1 MTRELWDRRS
11 VLTGLGAAGVSAL
24 VSPTLE
30 AALPEDRIKVI
41 HYYSNS
47 GDSQGRGGQPMVN
60 QSTNVV
66 IIETESG
73 LMGVGEGG
81 EPRTM
86 EECARM
92 LIGLD
97 PFRIEHHWQRMM
109 RGYF

>member
-1 MTRELWDRRS
+1 MSERTRTTLRAHAHAADNGGSTMTRELWDRRS

-66 IIETESG
+66 IIETES
-73 LMGVGEGG
+73 
-81 EPRTM
+81 RS
-86 EECARM
+86 EEHTSELQSR
-92 LIGLD
+92 
-97 PFRIEHHWQRMM
+97 EN
-109 RGYF
+109 